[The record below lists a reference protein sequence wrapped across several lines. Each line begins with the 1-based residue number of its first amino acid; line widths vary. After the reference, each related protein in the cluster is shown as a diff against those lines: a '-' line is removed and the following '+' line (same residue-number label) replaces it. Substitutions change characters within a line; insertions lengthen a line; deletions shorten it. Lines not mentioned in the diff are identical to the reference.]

1 MPKAIDFVIFLIQ
14 AGIFFS
20 FMYFAYLGDEF
31 KTECKADIN
40 KDVPL
45 SPQPADTDDT
55 DGYSKG
61 IDVTR

>member
-1 MPKAIDFVIFLIQ
+1 VPKAIDFVIFLIQ

-45 SPQPADTDDT
+45 SPQPSGDI
-55 DGYSKG
+55 GYSKG